1 MHSWRIFVEDSRIQT
16 RVYEYFNSP
25 WNSVNLETVVQC
37 TANKEEID
45 RQKEDK
51 EEREW
56 KAIEAK
62 IRVVWRE
69 IDLREVME
77 VFKLIDLFMFAT
89 LDEIER
95 SFLSL
100 ARSLVDIRVLCTN
113 ERCGESILGMGLDS
127 TWGARD
133 FCGSSKLNGFRATS
147 NMRKSLNYAARV
159 TRVRIHGIRKDIPRP
174 TKRR

>member
-1 MHSWRIFVEDSRIQT
+1 M
-16 RVYEYFNSP
+16 
-25 WNSVNLETVVQC
+25 QC

-45 RQKEDK
+45 RQKEDR

-69 IDLREVME
+69 IDLRRGYGS
-77 VFKLIDLFMFAT
+77 FQAY
-89 LDEIER
+89 R
-95 SFLSL
+95 SFHVCNTRWNRTFVFV
-100 ARSLVDIRVLCTN
+100 ARQITGWHESIVYTN
-113 ERCGESILGMGLDS
+113 ERCGESILGTGLDS

-133 FCGSSKLNGFRATS
+133 FCGSSKLDGFRATS
-147 NMRKSLNYAARV
+147 NMRKSLSYAARV
-159 TRVRIHGIRKDIPRP
+159 ARVRIHGIRKDIPRP